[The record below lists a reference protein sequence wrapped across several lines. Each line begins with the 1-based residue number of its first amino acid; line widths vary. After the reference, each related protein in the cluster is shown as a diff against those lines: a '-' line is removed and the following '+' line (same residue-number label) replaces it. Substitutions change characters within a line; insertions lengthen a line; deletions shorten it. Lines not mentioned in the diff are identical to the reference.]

1 MAEFPGHKYGINCV
15 AFAPNNKY
23 IVSVSRRFSSSYH
36 CHIIV
41 NHFHHPPPLPVPQTP
56 VLSLLVKI
64 IFSDK
69 LLVTKS
75 LLRCHNLSLQWLL
88 RYHPALVSSLPS
100 VHQGEVVDSIVFV
113 FWLERSHTNLSL
125 LSICKSQ
132 DIALL

>member
-23 IVSVSRRFSSSYH
+23 IVSVSRGFSSYP
-36 CHIIV
+36 CHPII
-41 NHFHHPPPLPVPQTP
+41 NYFHHPSLPVPQTP
-56 VLSLLVKI
+56 VLSLLVKM